1 MLRKLTGFLFPG
13 ESSLDVANKTG
24 LSNGIAC
31 EFTQRAHII
40 FGLHFA
46 AYFVSQSEGASM
58 EHTTDFGEAGH
69 AIHETGSKIS
79 SPYLSLFLVSLVHFV
94 IMYAVMYTMV
104 NGASDIYLNLNFV
117 YMTGMMLAP
126 MVVLMPLTMKM
137 MYPNQKMNVAIA
149 LAMAVIFVAFYVFTR
164 QQTFIND
171 KEFVRSMIPHHS
183 GAILM
188 CREAVIRDP
197 ELKNLCSEIIE
208 SQIREVNQMKEI
220 LKRL

>member
-1 MLRKLTGFLFPG
+1 MR
-13 ESSLDVANKTG
+13 
-24 LSNGIAC
+24 
-31 EFTQRAHII
+31 
-40 FGLHFA
+40 
-46 AYFVSQSEGASM
+46 
-58 EHTTDFGEAGH
+58 HTTTVEDSQHLFHDTRE
-69 AIHETGSKIS
+69 KVS
-79 SPYLSLFLVSLVHFV
+79 SPYRDLFLVSAVHFV

-104 NGASDIYLNLNFV
+104 NGASDIVLNLNFV

-126 MVVLMPLTMKM
+126 MVILMPLTMKM
-137 MYPNQKMNVAIA
+137 MYPNKNLNA
-149 LAMAVIFVAFYVFTR
+149 LIVGSMALIFVAFYFFTR

-188 CREAVIRDP
+188 CREATIQDA
-197 ELKNLCSEIIE
+197 ELKNLCTDIIQ